1 MVWLG
6 LSAATV
12 VGLWILIAFFNRI
25 NSKKISKWLCLLG
38 LAWLAAGS
46 VAMVPTGHTGILVTF
61 GAVEDTTYEAGVHL
75 KLPVQ
80 DVVIMDNRTQKALL
94 DLKCFSS
101 DIQEV
106 SVSYSINYQIEKE
119 NAQNIYKTIGT
130 KYYEVVMEPR
140 IHEAVRSVI
149 SKYSAENLIE
159 SRDQLSVKIT
169 DILEEELGAYNI
181 VVVNTAIED
190 LDFSDAFTN
199 AVEEKQVAQQNFLK
213 AQTEQ
218 EQKTMEQEAIAK
230 RDEISANAAAEVA
243 RIQAEADAE
252 VMKIQADAA
261 EYAGQRDAAVNKA
274 IAETLTEALL
284 EYYEIQRWDG
294 KLPEYFVSG
303 TEGVLPILGNVPTD
317 AE

>member
-1 MVWLG
+1 MIWLG
-6 LSAATV
+6 LAAATV
-12 VGLWILIAFFNRI
+12 VGLFIIIAVFNKL
-25 NSKKISKWLCLLG
+25 NNKKISKWLCLVG
-38 LAWLAAGS
+38 IAWLAAGS
-46 VAMVPTGHTGILVTF
+46 IAMVPTGHTGILVTF
-61 GAVEDTTYEAGVHL
+61 GAVEDTTYEAGVHF
-75 KLPVQ
+75 KFPVQ

-94 DLKCFSS
+94 ELKCFSS

-199 AVEEKQVAQQNFLK
+199 AVEEKQVAQQNYLK

-230 RDEISANAAAEVA
+230 REEISAKAAAEVA

-274 IAETLTEALL
+274 ISETLTEALIK
-284 EYYEIQRWDG
+284 YYEIQRWDG

-303 TEGVLPILGNVPTD
+303 TEGVLPILGNVPTVT
-317 AE
+317 E

>member
-1 MVWLG
+1 MIWLG
-6 LSAATV
+6 LAAATV
-12 VGLWILIAFFNRI
+12 VGLFIIIAVFNKF
-25 NSKKISKWLCLLG
+25 NNKKISKWLCLVG
-38 LAWLAAGS
+38 IAWLAAGS
-46 VAMVPTGHTGILVTF
+46 IAMVPTGHTGILVTF
-61 GAVEDTTYEAGVHL
+61 GAVEDTTYEAGVHF
-75 KLPVQ
+75 KFPVQ

-94 DLKCFSS
+94 ELKCFSS

-106 SVSYSINYQIEKE
+106 AVSYSINYQIEKE

-199 AVEEKQVAQQNFLK
+199 AVEEKQVAQQNYLK

-230 RDEISANAAAEVA
+230 REEISAKAAAEVA

-274 IAETLTEALL
+274 ISETLTEALIK
-284 EYYEIQRWDG
+284 YYEIQRWDG

-303 TEGVLPILGNVPTD
+303 TEGVLPILGNVPTVT
-317 AE
+317 E

>member
-12 VGLWILIAFFNRI
+12 VGLWILIAFFNKI

-230 RDEISANAAAEVA
+230 RDEISAKAATEVA

-294 KLPEYFVSG
+294 KLPEYFVTG

>member
-25 NSKKISKWLCLLG
+25 NGKKISKWLCLLG

-230 RDEISANAAAEVA
+230 RDEISAKAAAEVA

-252 VMKIQADAA
+252 AFLLLA
-261 EYAGQRDAAVNKA
+261 ERH
-274 IAETLTEALL
+274 
-284 EYYEIQRWDG
+284 RWS
-294 KLPEYFVSG
+294 PFSG
-303 TEGVLPILGNVPTD
+303 T
-317 AE
+317 AR